1 MSGKVLQ
8 TTPWWNPTQKHFVVL
23 DFELTG
29 KLKELY
35 NLFTGQKHKDTPD
48 ELRVKKA
55 VRVSRTNEPDEAH
68 ILIVYKSCKA
78 RGNSTKRSPVYP
90 NHDMTLLQLLN
101 RDLGPHQRYT
111 LSITLSSFIL
121 NNVHVQRARD
131 RIVLQSSFLREVVV
145 LYGRLTIVEFQH
157 HYPRLQHLQTLY
169 TELIQTNE
177 VNLTVN
183 LNGLKNYGAV
193 VSSACKTIAITYNNY
208 YDLSITAIKKI
219 VYEHL
224 LDSLLIRLPAPLQ
237 IPDQILPENTTI
249 KLPRLSAF
257 LNKRITP
264 VRNILPTIPVN
275 KATLSR
281 NLQAIM
287 HWRFIKVD
295 SENVKSFFEQGPQ
308 KIRDKSSVAYTR
320 RLFFHFFN
328 FKKFKIND
336 IEALINLPNEKS
348 KMFLNSIYTDGYMF
362 RVSFARRTAIDPLN
376 YVELT
381 TNDFN
386 IQEIA
391 ENCRVCT
398 VDPGRRD
405 AFKAYYGDDGI
416 RCLTRK
422 EYYSASGSVKRM
434 INEDAR
440 KVAQGIKEVGKYIP
454 SVRNSCKAKYLRYFQ
469 NSNDRP
475 IHPMKFGVAM
485 VGQKCSILSQVQ
497 EQQEQQKHKAPQ

>member
-8 TTPWWNPTQKHFVVL
+8 TTPWWNPTQKHFVAL

-208 YDLSITAIKKI
+208 Y
-219 VYEHL
+219 
-224 LDSLLIRLPAPLQ
+224 
-237 IPDQILPENTTI
+237 
-249 KLPRLSAF
+249 
-257 LNKRITP
+257 
-264 VRNILPTIPVN
+264 
-275 KATLSR
+275 
-281 NLQAIM
+281 
-287 HWRFIKVD
+287 
-295 SENVKSFFEQGPQ
+295 
-308 KIRDKSSVAYTR
+308 
-320 RLFFHFFN
+320 
-328 FKKFKIND
+328 
-336 IEALINLPNEKS
+336 NE
-348 KMFLNSIYTDGYMF
+348 FQDGYMF
-362 RVSFARRTAIDPLN
+362 RVSFARRTAIDHLN

-440 KVAQGIKEVGKYIP
+440 KVAQGIKEVGTYIP
-454 SVRNSCKAKYLRYFQ
+454 SVKTTSGEQFLRLTQYIIANMPTLFNFYNFRVAEIYWKKIRGRQKALDNCANILIHGCIKNSHQRVFITGNVSKMPL
-469 NSNDRP
+469 
-475 IHPMKFGVAM
+475 IVFGNGLTNKSSVRFHSLWHGVSEKKLQQSSFVFVMFNVDFEIWSGNGKPEMFNPQPSSRTTRTTATQSATMNVVAPHS
-485 VGQKCSILSQVQ
+485 GGRT
-497 EQQEQQKHKAPQ
+497 